1 MKKAKG
7 QIGTGTPT
15 KTKMKKVTFRETRYH
30 KILFDLDKPFGHKVQ
45 RDRTKTIPR
54 KHKYKNI
61 EE

>member
-1 MKKAKG
+1 MEKRINSKK
-7 QIGTGTPT
+7 
-15 KTKMKKVTFRETRYH
+15 KTKVRYH

-45 RDRTKTIPR
+45 RDRSKTIPR